1 MEQKER
7 DMIVPTHRT
16 VSQEPPHPPGMPSTQ
31 RATLPVPMIFE
42 EAPRARW
49 EYHVVALDPR
59 EQEPLDE
66 AQLTELGAEGWLLAA
81 VLEGASGRPHPHI
94 YYYFVRAA

>member
-1 MEQKER
+1 
-7 DMIVPTHRT
+7 MIVPSHRMAF
-16 VSQEPPHPPGMPSTQ
+16 QEPPQPQRTPPQ
-31 RATLPVPMIFE
+31 RPPLPVPMIFE

-66 AQLTELGAEGWLLAA
+66 AQLVELGADGWLLAA
-81 VLEGASGRPHPHI
+81 VLDGANGRPHTRL
-94 YYYFVRAA
+94 YYYFVRTA